1 MKKHYT
7 LVFILAFLVSLGC
20 FLLNNNTTTAE
31 TVRVKHKTF
40 LDNSPFKETKGL
52 TKTQRKAYRPM
63 LILKKSGSLQ

>member
-52 TKTQRKAYRPM
+52 TKTT
-63 LILKKSGSLQ
+63 KSEKLTAQCLF